1 MKKID
6 ILKNAVKLLVHAGA
20 SKIVH
25 DIIAHN
31 VDMEKTHH
39 KVTVPVA
46 SFAIGGAVAD
56 AASAHTDGLIDE
68 LANFWNQIKP
78 KVNEQ

>member
-6 ILKNAVKLLVHAGA
+6 VIKNVVKFVVHDGA

-46 SFAIGGAVAD
+46 SFAIGGAVAE
-56 AASAHTDGLIDE
+56 AASTYTDACIDE
-68 LANFWNQIKP
+68 LDAALGVIKNMYNR
-78 KVNEQ
+78 K